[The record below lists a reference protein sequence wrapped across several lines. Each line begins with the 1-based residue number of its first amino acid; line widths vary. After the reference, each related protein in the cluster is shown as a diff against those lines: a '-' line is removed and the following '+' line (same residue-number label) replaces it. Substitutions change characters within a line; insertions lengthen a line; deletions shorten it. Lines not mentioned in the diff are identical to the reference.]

1 MGDFANGLVIA
12 MLVVAAIVFIG
23 LWLQA
28 VAGIFGSALDPFA
41 KIVWLGVVTLL
52 GPVGL
57 IVWVLFGVRDSGTER
72 ELRRLRRWSRDRQ
85 VDSTVD
91 PDMA

>member
-28 VAGIFGSALDPFA
+28 VVGIIGADLDPFG
-41 KIVWLGVVTLL
+41 KIIWLGVVTLL

-57 IVWVLFGVRDSGTER
+57 IIWITFGKRDSGTER

-91 PDMA
+91 ADMA